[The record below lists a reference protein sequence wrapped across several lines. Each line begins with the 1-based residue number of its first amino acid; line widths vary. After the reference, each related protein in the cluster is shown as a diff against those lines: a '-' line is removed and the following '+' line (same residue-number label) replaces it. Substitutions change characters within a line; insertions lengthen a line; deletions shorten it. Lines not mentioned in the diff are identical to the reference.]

1 MLVMRKMRLGAV
13 LAVLSVALL
22 ACSGNDEAQEPVQR
36 QEEPRETIWSLFQNR
51 EDPATTVRVNK
62 YVWNATFEV
71 LDFLPVETVDPF
83 TGVIVTGWGQ
93 APGSSKSYRATIL
106 VSDPALDVRALRVSL
121 MTRSGPADEA
131 TVTAVEDAILTRAR
145 QLRLAASQ

>member
-1 MLVMRKMRLGAV
+1 MLVMRKFRLGAT
-13 LAVLSVALL
+13 LAMVSIVMM
-22 ACSGNDEAQEPVQR
+22 ACSGNNEAQQQAQQE
-36 QEEPRETIWSLFQNR
+36 EEPRETIWSLFR
-51 EDPATTVRVNK
+51 DKEDPTTTVRVNK
-62 YVWNATFEV
+62 YIWNATFEV

-83 TGVIVTGWGQ
+83 TGVIVTGWGE
-93 APGSSKSYRATIL
+93 APGSNKSYKATIL

-121 MTRSGPADEA
+121 MTRSGPADPA